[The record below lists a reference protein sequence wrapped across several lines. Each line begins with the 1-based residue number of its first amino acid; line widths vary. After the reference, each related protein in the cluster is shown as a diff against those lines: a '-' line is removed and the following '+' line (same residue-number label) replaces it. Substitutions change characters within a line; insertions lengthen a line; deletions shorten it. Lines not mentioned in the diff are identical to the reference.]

1 MPVNTP
7 TSQIE
12 YVPRRFS
19 LGDALILMI
28 ALSISLERFRAI
40 HFFQSLPRTIS
51 WCWHVILQLAGLA
64 PWAGFGTVSKT
75 RAEVWLDLFANLDEL
90 ILRTMCPVL
99 VGLMVAQ
106 PMLRLRHPRPPMSA
120 VARQSGFVICMMG
133 IALVCLLLPIGDM
146 WFSGFALNLG
156 LTRAF
161 ILLMIWPL
169 LGLRPWCTE
178 RSWIDRLGR
187 SIGLGWVVAIALG
200 ALLEQMGLI

>member
-1 MPVNTP
+1 MNASATE
-7 TSQIE
+7 TENS
-12 YVPRRFS
+12 PRRFS

-28 ALSISLERFRAI
+28 ALSISLERFRAM
-40 HFFQSLPRTIS
+40 HYFQSLPRSIS
-51 WCWHVILQLAGLA
+51 WCWQAILQLAGLA
-64 PWAGFGTVSKT
+64 PWAAFGTAGST
-75 RAEVWLDLFANLDEL
+75 RAEVWLDLFASLDEL
-90 ILRTMCPVL
+90 SLRTMCPVL

-133 IALVCLLLPIGDM
+133 IALVCLLLPMGDM

-169 LGLRPWCTE
+169 LGLRPWHAE
-178 RSWIDRLGR
+178 RSWIDHLGR

-200 ALLEQMGLI
+200 ALLEHMGLI